1 MIVNK
6 FWNDGTK
13 NRDYMVREAIMNSHQ
28 DIYDVYK
35 KPSYN
40 KVRAFNALKN
50 EYMFNDTSILGIP
63 CKTVKVPYNMH
74 KLNNTMYLKYRG
86 DIGVIRASC
95 HFFTT
100 CASFEDVETGDM
112 YIIKETHCNT
122 YMCKLTSNN

>member
-1 MIVNK
+1 MVVTK
-6 FWNDGTK
+6 YWKKGTQ
-13 NRDYMVREAIMNSHQ
+13 NAVYMTREALLNKQ
-28 DIYDVYK
+28 CDIYDKYE

-63 CKTVKVPYNMH
+63 CKTVKVPRNMN
-74 KLNNTMYLKYRG
+74 KLNDTMYLKYRG
-86 DIGVIRASC
+86 DIGVINASC

-100 CASFEDVETGDM
+100 CASFEDVETGRI

-122 YMCKLTSNN
+122 YICEL